1 MLRSKR
7 SAALFVAICCVSA
20 TLGAPLGA
28 PLGAQ
33 AKLAAATKDSA
44 AVVYDDDGVRIHSA
58 DGRRQLKL
66 RVYVALDGRFIS
78 SDRTDALPNT
88 FAVRRARLI
97 FDLNINFSFSIR
109 FLWKLADI

>member
-1 MLRSKR
+1 MSASKR
-7 SAALFVAICCVSA
+7 GTALVVALWLAA
-20 TLGAPLGA
+20 A

-44 AVVYDDDGVRIHSA
+44 VVVYDDDGVRIHSS

-66 RVYVALDGRFIS
+66 RGYVALDGRFIS

-97 FDLNINFSFSIR
+97 LT
-109 FLWKLADI
+109 

>member
-1 MLRSKR
+1 VLRAR
-7 SAALFVAICCVSA
+7 RGTTLVVALWLVGS
-20 TLGAPLGA
+20 LLGA

-66 RVYVALDGRFIS
+66 RGYVALDGRFSS

-88 FAVRRARLI
+88 FAARRARLAMRTASSSRKRLRI
-97 FDLNINFSFSIR
+97 VRDLSSY
-109 FLWKLADI
+109 